1 MKCQVCK
8 GRAHVRLI
16 EADTVVCWD
25 CYNAAIKASTT
36 KVQAK
41 TLRKSY

>member
-8 GRAHVRLI
+8 DRAHVRLT
-16 EADTVVCWD
+16 ESDTVVCWV
-25 CYNAAIKASTT
+25 CYNAAIKASTA
-36 KVQAK
+36 KVKAQ